1 MNPPSSPTIVGNAVE
16 TIVWSSEANTMA
28 SISPPKTGPI
38 RAGGADADF
47 GAVGTGS
54 FVIRRG

>member
-1 MNPPSSPTIVGNAVE
+1 MVGSAVA
-16 TIVWSSEANTMA
+16 TMVWSSAASSMP
-28 SISPPKTGPI
+28 SISPLKTGPI